1 MKILIDEE
9 TIKSLTPSSKI
20 YMRGRNLYNAKER
33 VGPFYYDSR
42 KQLISA
48 KVSSFSGNIYDTFI
62 QLNNNGTVAGA
73 GCSCG
78 SFGVFKGPC
87 KHVVALLFSLQTK
100 EFPDED
106 VIPQELPDTN
116 PLKGVPVLKQAILSF
131 DVLERIKNPDE
142 KNKSLRR
149 KIRNIKNKSE
159 ENSINLVN
167 SPSSDVQGLL
177 RDETV
182 TKSEGENSNESEYVK
197 LNPGNFSNM
206 ENLILETQADGTQI
220 IKRRIYEPDGEDLV
234 KQVKVW
240 NTKEENRANTL
251 DRILQLDRLVIF
263 EITLN
268 LNPGSGQDVEIS
280 LRVGNNEQLYVIN
293 KLGEFIDQINSRDFI
308 EFGVRFTWHKK
319 QSLTADQAKF
329 LEWLENNYIETK
341 RRLRAYLDSNELL
354 SGEYVID
361 GKFLSLT
368 MEQLRS
374 FFELD
379 LEESEEFIV
388 KVNAGGQDFPLV
400 WRDTY
405 PEELNLNLD
414 LISEL
419 EENGETRTN
428 EASET
433 KNYDE
438 DSETDKP
445 KIARLGISFKNR
457 NIEVHNLKDDI
468 GRKDLYN
475 SLIILPMLDVVLL
488 DKVFYRCKTPESRLF
503 YAVMSL
509 LADAKTNTIDVTAEQ
524 ASYVLGMKASVW
536 EKGGFLTLGKKL
548 QSKIIKEKLDTR
560 IFIDFDGK
568 KINMSVFFNYGDYNF
583 RPGYAQYGL
592 LSKHKDDEALIIRD
606 LPAEKAQIR
615 LLNEMNFDEV
625 ALDKSELPMVV
636 KGKKGSQ
643 MIHQYYLKHS
653 KDIFN
658 FINTN
663 MQRLA
668 ENARLYLT
676 PNFKE
681 IRLLEPGKASVSLG
695 LSDDKNEIKVEVN
708 VEGYSKEV
716 SGKII
721 EAFLADKP
729 YVRSDHKT
737 YINLSSDR
745 KDWAKDLQDLQ
756 NIVKTLNSWEV
767 SWEENVFYVPRIRSL
782 SLISALSTKGIEI
795 NSDLK
800 EINEQWE
807 NLKRD
812 LDDPSLRGPEVP
824 AEIQAQLRPYQV
836 EGYHWLSF
844 LDRYGL
850 GGILADE
857 MGLGKTL
864 QMLTF
869 IWSRYKEEGGRTLI
883 VAPTSLLYNWQR
895 EAERFVPELPTF
907 VAFGN
912 KSDRED
918 VYEEFEKNDGLM
930 IVSYGLVRQDRRTLS
945 KFNFNYIVL
954 DEAQYIKNPMTKTAR
969 AVKALH
975 GERRFA
981 MTGTPLEN
989 HIGELWSIFDFI
1001 MPGFLFTYSDFQD
1014 RFGVLFKV
1022 SSANYSQAELE
1033 EMKIKAD
1040 SETDEKVSDA
1050 DDFIFDTNQ
1059 LVEQKTRESLRQL
1072 VSPFILRRLKT
1083 DVLKELP
1090 EKITTNI
1097 PCPMTPEQQR
1107 VYRDHLARARAQ
1119 IFTYEQSEGRVQNRE
1134 RMNILGELTRLR
1146 QICCDPKL
1154 FMPNYEG
1161 GSGKLDV
1168 LEDLLDNLIS
1178 GGHRILLFSQ
1188 FTSMLEIIKQRQEAL
1203 GRKIF
1208 YIDGQVPSDK
1218 RVQLVDD
1225 FNAGEGEV
1233 FLISL
1238 KAGGTG
1244 LNLTGADVVI
1254 HYDPWWNPAVEDQA
1268 TDRAHRIGQEKHVQ
1282 VFRLVTIG
1290 SIEEKIQEMQEAK
1303 QKLLDDIV
1311 SAGATYI
1318 NKMNMDDIKEL
1329 FAE

>member
-9 TIKSLTPSSKI
+9 KIKSLTPSNKI

-48 KVSSFSGNIYDTFI
+48 KVSSFSGNVYDTFI

-87 KHVVALLFSLQTK
+87 KHVVALLFSLQGK
-100 EFPDED
+100 EFPDDED
-106 VIPQELPDTN
+106 VFPQELPDTN

-131 DVLERIKNPDE
+131 DVLESITNPDE

-149 KIRNIKNKSE
+149 KIRNIKNKAGD
-159 ENSINLVN
+159 NSISAVN
-167 SPSSDVQGLL
+167 ESTSDVQGLL
-177 RDETV
+177 RDKTV
-182 TKSEGENSNESEYVK
+182 TNSEDDDNLDAGYVK

-206 ENLILETQADGTQI
+206 ENLVLETQADGTKI

-268 LNPGSGQDVEIS
+268 LNPGNGQDVEIS

-319 QSLTADQAKF
+319 QSLTSDQAKF

-341 RRLRAYLDSNELL
+341 KRLRAYLDSNELL

-374 FFELD
+374 FFELY
-379 LEESEEFIV
+379 LQESEEFIV

-405 PEELNLNLD
+405 PEDLNLNLD

-419 EENGETRTN
+419 KENASTASLEKNETPK
-428 EASET
+428 E
-433 KNYDE
+433 DE
-438 DSETDKP
+438 KLETDKP
-445 KIARLGISFKNR
+445 KIARLGISFKNQ
-457 NIEVHNLKDDI
+457 NIQVHNLKDDI
-468 GRKDLYN
+468 SRKEVSN

-509 LADAKTNTIDVTAEQ
+509 LADAKSNTIDVTAEQ

-536 EKGGFLTLGKKL
+536 EKGGFLNIGKKL

-592 LSKHKDDEALIIRD
+592 LSKHKDEEALIIRD
-606 LPAEKAQIR
+606 LPSEKALIR

-625 ALDKSELPMVV
+625 SLDKSELPMVV

-681 IRLLEPGKASVSLG
+681 IKILEPGKASVNLG

-716 SGKII
+716 SRKII
-721 EAFLADKP
+721 EAFLAEKA
-729 YVRSDHKT
+729 YVRSDPKT

-756 NIVKTLNSWEV
+756 SIVRTLNSWEV

-800 EINEQWE
+800 EINEHWE
-807 NLKRD
+807 NLKKD
-812 LDDPSLRGPEVP
+812 LNNPSLRGPEIP
-824 AEIQAQLRPYQV
+824 AEINAQLRPYQV

-869 IWSRYKEEGGRTLI
+869 IWSRYKEEGGKTLI

-895 EAERFVPELPTF
+895 ESERFVPGLPTYI
-907 VAFGN
+907 AFGN
-912 KSDRED
+912 KNDRED
-918 VYEEFEKNDGLM
+918 VYAEFEKHDGLM
-930 IVSYGLVRQDRRTLS
+930 IVSYGLVRQDRRLLS
-945 KFNFNYIVL
+945 KFKFNTIVL

-1022 SSANYSQAELE
+1022 SSTSYSQAELE
-1033 EMKIKAD
+1033 EMKRKIDAT
-1040 SETDEKVSDA
+1040 SA
-1050 DDFIFDTNQ
+1050 DDESFIIDANQ

-1107 VYRDHLARARAQ
+1107 VYRDHLARARTQ
-1119 IFTYEQSEGRVQNRE
+1119 IFNYEQSEGSAQNRE

-1161 GSGKLDV
+1161 GSGKLEV

-1188 FTSMLEIIKQRQEAL
+1188 FTSMLEIIKERQEAL

-1208 YIDGQVPSDK
+1208 YIDGQVPSNK
-1218 RVQLVDD
+1218 RVELVDE
-1225 FNAGEGEV
+1225 FNAGAGEV